1 MAKKEGL
8 TEEQKKIFFESM
20 EWIFWDVKESLNLC
34 NRLLR
39 MANDTKM
46 EHDDKDKE
54 ALGIIVELQS
64 CLIECLD

>member
-1 MAKKEGL
+1 MDKKEEL
-8 TEEQKKIFFESM
+8 TEEQKKIFFDSM
-20 EWIFWDVKESLNLC
+20 EWIFWDVKGSLNLC

-39 MANDTKM
+39 MTNDTKM

-64 CLIECLD
+64 CLINCL